1 MFRKG
6 SAIDNAIGQISR
18 RSNRVTM
25 QNLALRPLSYTCSKN
40 AMSTNTATPPSPPPS
55 STLETST
62 KLGANN
68 FNHTHKP
75 MTTQQLYETLTQYGA
90 VGNVKGALTLVRK
103 AQENN
108 TVTPTMYK
116 KLLKILNSTPLDIDI
131 SAMVASW
138 FYSPDYPLPPDVKNS
153 RAVWHEVLKLGFR
166 LAPTYRNDDMRALV
180 ETFTSTFDLAT
191 LADDESWGLLL
202 RSYGILGKKDRI
214 SELMSKLTTEPQY
227 ADIKQSYLQSY
238 AALAYASAGSYQDV
252 DNLVESLKKDG
263 NLDEKLL
270 QKIARAYGFKGD
282 VTRTQH
288 YVELCNALYPE
299 SGINTTMQMIAHK
312 SALTNYYHSLVKSR
326 GVRGLPLKPTNSPE
340 LDNLHASWDAL
351 MTQNEGKLNNITQC
365 NIILEYLTTAN
376 RIDPKKYPLNKAKKM
391 VDEYMPAHGIKPDE
405 MTWKTLLIGYA
416 TTHEFKNDTKHSTRL
431 EKALVILSRMD
442 EAGFHADQTCFHALF
457 KACSPYLPGKGYLF
471 EHFFLS
477 SQMTT
482 ALRFRPNVD
491 PRIFELEKI
500 MMASKIPH
508 DRVTIKLMLTALGAT
523 GKYKSMWK
531 RWRLLKLSG
540 LQRDAGLYQLIFS
553 LASLDPEQS
562 QYALSVTR
570 NELSREISHERI
582 PRNTLVA
589 MLDCAVTAQMPDVAT
604 LIMGELRRHDL
615 TPLSSSSS
623 TSSPTSTNSTDIVSA
638 NSPAA
643 NSYVPLLR
651 ACSTIPELAPEVPKL
666 LKEMKSKQVIYND
679 SIWKIVMSHN
689 LLHDDAGADIQSIQR
704 TFNDFTMQR
713 FEQQGKIPIPVRQ
726 SSPIIPFPSGPYSN
740 ADRSIINM
748 YVASLVDAQDVS
760 LVFDVLRTM
769 EKETEKIDLTR
780 ATVRGV
786 IKLARQEKSTTELSW
801 LVHQIL
807 PRLSSQNAEFR
818 QWIEH
823 LQATVPK

>member
-1 MFRKG
+1 
-6 SAIDNAIGQISR
+6 
-18 RSNRVTM
+18 
-25 QNLALRPLSYTCSKN
+25 
-40 AMSTNTATPPSPPPS
+40 MSTNTTIPPPPTPS
-55 STLETST
+55 STIETST
-62 KLGANN
+62 KLGTNN

-75 MTTQQLYETLTQYGA
+75 TATQQQLYETLAQYRA

-108 TVTPTMYK
+108 TATSTMYSQ
-116 KLLKILNSTPLDIDI
+116 LLKILNSTPLDIDT
-131 SAMVASW
+131 SALVASW
-138 FYSPDYPLPPDVKNS
+138 FYSPDYPLPPDVKNNWT
-153 RAVWHEVLKLGFR
+153 VWHQVLKLGFR

-180 ETFTSTFDLAT
+180 ESFTGTFDLAT
-191 LADDESWGLLL
+191 LTDDESWGLLL
-202 RSYGILGKKDRI
+202 RAYGILGKKDRI
-214 SELMSKLTTEPQY
+214 TELISKLTTEPQY
-227 ADIKQSYLQSY
+227 AHIKQSYLQSY
-238 AALAYASAGSYQDV
+238 AALAYASTGSYQEV
-252 DNLVESLKKDG
+252 DNLVELLKQNG

-282 VTRTQH
+282 VPRTQH
-288 YVELCNALYPE
+288 YVELCNTLYPE
-299 SGINTTMQMIAHK
+299 SGINATLQMIAHK
-312 SALTNYYHSLVKSR
+312 SALINYYHSLVKSR

-340 LDNLHASWDAL
+340 LNNLHASWDAL
-351 MTQNEGKLNNITQC
+351 MAQNEGKLDNITQC

-376 RIDPKKYPLNKAKKM
+376 RIDPHKYPISKAKKI

-416 TTHEFKNDTKHSTRL
+416 TTHEFKNDTKQSTRL
-431 EKALVILSRMD
+431 DKALVILSRMD
-442 EAGFHADQTCFHALF
+442 EAGFHADQSCFHALF

-477 SQMTT
+477 SQLTT
-482 ALRFRPNVD
+482 ALRFRPNLD
-491 PRIFELEKI
+491 PRIFELEEI

-523 GKYKSMWK
+523 GKYKAMWK

-604 LIMGELRRHDL
+604 LIIGELRRQDF
-615 TPLSSSSS
+615 TLSSSSS
-623 TSSPTSTNSTDIVSA
+623 TSTPASTNSADTVSSQSA
-638 NSPAA
+638 AA

-651 ACSTIPELAPEVPKL
+651 ACSAIPELASEVPKL
-666 LKEMKSKQVIYND
+666 LNEMKSKQITYND

-713 FEQQGKIPIPVRQ
+713 FEQRGKIPIPVRQ

-740 ADRSIINM
+740 ADRSMINM

-807 PRLSSQNAEFR
+807 PRLSSQNSEFK
-818 QWIEH
+818 QWIKH